1 MLIQSDEDAIEEIE
15 RVVEKFLRTHA
26 DKYQTTAQ
34 ATRQCGLLEGNIDAD
49 SRPDTRRAGSLAMVG
64 ARTR

>member
-1 MLIQSDEDAIEEIE
+1 MEYRHWGAISMLIPSDEDPIEEIE

-34 ATRQCGLLEGNIDAD
+34 ARWSARLEAEA
-49 SRPDTRRAGSLAMVG
+49 SREPVNST
-64 ARTR
+64 